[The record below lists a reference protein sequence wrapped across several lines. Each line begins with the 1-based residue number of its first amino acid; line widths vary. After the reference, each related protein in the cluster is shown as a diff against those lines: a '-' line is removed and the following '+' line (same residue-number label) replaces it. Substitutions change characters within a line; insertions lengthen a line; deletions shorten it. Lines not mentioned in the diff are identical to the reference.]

1 MVFFACDQ
9 CGESL
14 KKNQV
19 EKHSYRCN
27 SKSYSC
33 IDCQVCFTPYN
44 YQQHV
49 KCITENQKYGSKNYI
64 EKEAKGEV
72 KQNAWCEQV
81 ERAVEFVKDP
91 KLKSLLQNIQGYSNI
106 PRKEAKFIN
115 FLTNSCRIRDTT
127 LCKMAWK
134 AIADEAEKLKK
145 EEEAEKAKKAAELQ
159 TPSKSDEKDENG
171 NVDPSTNELEEEASQ
186 VLEE

>member
-1 MVFFACDQ
+1 MMCYDLFRLR
-9 CGESL
+9 SI
-14 KKNQV
+14 
-19 EKHSYRCN
+19 R
-27 SKSYSC
+27 
-33 IDCQVCFTPYN
+33 IDAIPKAIVASTVKFVSREFLFLVRKCPYN
-44 YQQHV
+44 YQQHI

-81 ERAVEFVKDP
+81 ERAIEFVKDP

-115 FLTNSCRIRDTT
+115 FLTNSCRIRDTA

-145 EEEAEKAKKAAELQ
+145 EEEAKKARETEELQ
-159 TPSKSDEKDENG
+159 VPSKSSEKDENG
-171 NVDPSTNELEEEASQ
+171 NVDPSPSE
-186 VLEE
+186 